1 MTKSKHFKWIPW
13 QLRLSARQYQEAM
26 EARSHKVARTEAQ
39 PLTHAFFDETPEV
52 SVEGRAL
59 TASWLHRTQQVFRN
73 ALALCQAV
81 HLLNAKALDQ
91 QIASMCLTQ
100 PDPTLSLRTVTTS
113 RADRQ
118 IWGTIVDLLH
128 RKWSM
133 DDAFHELTHGRM
145 EIHSLLMLR
154 PKISKAMPALP
165 PAKQA
170 QLSPKR
176 PASRPQKSEPPQR
189 QGKRKVQK
197 TPGPPRT
204 MESLFAAGSKQG
216 RANQT
221 TASLHMCAR

>member
-1 MTKSKHFKWIPW
+1 MPS
-13 QLRLSARQYQEAM
+13 
-26 EARSHKVARTEAQ
+26 
-39 PLTHAFFDETPEV
+39 
-52 SVEGRAL
+52 RAP
-59 TASWLHRTQQVFRN
+59 AE
-73 ALALCQAV
+73 
-81 HLLNAKALDQ
+81 LDQ

-113 RADRQ
+113 ELLHADRQ

-165 PAKQA
+165 PAKRA

-176 PASRPQKSEPPQR
+176 KNPSRR
-189 QGKRKVQK
+189 TRKAKAREKESPK
-197 TPGPPRT
+197 TPGPPLA
-204 MESLFAAGSKQG
+204 MESPFAAGSKQG
-216 RANQT
+216 LANQT
-221 TASLHMCAR
+221 TASLHVCAIKGCQQTHPASQHASNHT